1 MNITSK
7 VLLIKQQINE
17 QQKHLFDSYRQQK
30 IRPDTL
36 LASLRKVIDQA
47 FKNLVEFYPLPQH
60 AALCAVGGYGR
71 GELYPFSDIDILVL
85 LRQDPEPKE
94 KIELESFVA
103 MLWDLGLEIGHSVRT
118 IEQCLEISKT
128 DITIETSL
136 LELRFLL
143 GNRKLAL
150 ELNKKFRDQLNP
162 REFFLAKKLEL
173 QQRHARF
180 NDTPYSLEPN
190 CKESPGGHRDLQQ
203 IHWLATAAGMGPS
216 WRNLVSAGL
225 MTDDESSKLKKAEQ
239 EFKRL
244 RIELH
249 LLANKRDDRLLFH
262 TQPVL
267 AEIYKIKPQDSK
279 RPSEVLMQRYYNSA
293 RIVYQLTQFMMQN
306 FQDYFFPVTNPMR
319 VDIDEDFCSIQQRL
333 DIKADDAFE
342 RKPQLLLKS
351 FLVMQQHPELT
362 DMTVRTQRAIWSSR
376 FRIDAQFRRNPVNR
390 RLFLQILQSP
400 VGIVHNLRRMT
411 MLNVLPMYI
420 PAFKNV
426 VGQMQHDLFH
436 VYTVDQHTLM
446 VIRNL
451 RRFTMPEHAREYPLA
466 SHLIAYFEKHW
477 LLYVAALF
485 HDIAKGRGGDH
496 SELGA
501 IEVRKFAKDHK
512 LEPQDARLVEFLV
525 ENHLVMSQVA
535 QKQDLSDPQVIQNFV
550 DLVKTERYLSALYL
564 LTVADIRG
572 TSPKVWSAWKGK
584 LLEDLYNQA
593 LAALGGA
600 QLDRSSILAQRKNEA
615 MALISLAGLDDEDR
629 DAFWSKMDVA
639 YFLRHDPQEIAWHTR
654 QLYKSVS
661 TTQTIVKARPTDKN
675 EGIQLLVYTKDK
687 ENLFELIC
695 SYFYENQINILDA
708 RIHTSNEGYALDSF
722 IIESLVFGEDT
733 RSYVPIIE
741 HGLADKI
748 TKKQLEDFQCVL
760 KRRSRFSMSPG
771 IRRSRTFPI
780 VPSIELQPDE
790 HSKSWR
796 LSITATDTP
805 GILYSLASTFSRHNI
820 NLQMAKV
827 MTLGERVEDVFILD
841 GATLENPR
849 TQLLF
854 ERDLLETL
862 KYLTYP
868 DTRIK

>member
-1 MNITSK
+1 MNIPSK
-7 VLLIKQQINE
+7 ALLVKQQLNE
-17 QQKHLFDSYRQQK
+17 QQGHLFDLYRQQK

-36 LASLRKVIDQA
+36 LVSLRKIVDQA
-47 FKNLVEFYPLPQH
+47 FKNLVELHPLPQNS
-60 AALCAVGGYGR
+60 ALCAVGGYGR
-71 GELYPFSDIDILVL
+71 GELYPFSDIDILIL
-85 LRQDPEPKE
+85 LRQEPEPKE
-94 KIELESFVA
+94 KIALESFIA

-136 LELRFLL
+136 LELRFIL

-150 ELNKKFRDQLNP
+150 ELDRKFHAQLNP
-162 REFFLAKKLEL
+162 REFYLAKRLEL

-180 NDTPYSLEPN
+180 SDTPYSLEPN

-203 IHWLATAAGMGPS
+203 IHWLAKAAGMGPS
-216 WRNLVSAGL
+216 WRNLVTAGL

-267 AEIYKIKPQDSK
+267 AEIYKIKSQGSK

-306 FQDYFFPVTNPMR
+306 FQDYFFPVTNAMSI
-319 VDIDEDFCSIQQRL
+319 DIDEDFCSIQQRL

-390 RLFLQILQSP
+390 RFFLQILQSP
-400 VGIVHNLRRMT
+400 TGIVHNLRRMT

-512 LEPQDARLVEFLV
+512 LEPEDARLVEFLV
-525 ENHLVMSQVA
+525 ENHLVMSRVA
-535 QKQDLSDPQVIQNFV
+535 QKQDLSDPQVIRDFV

-584 LLEDLYNQA
+584 LLEDLYNHA

-639 YFLRHDPQEIAWHTR
+639 YFLRHEPLEIAWHTR
-654 QLYKSVS
+654 QLYKLVS
-661 TTQTIVKARPTDKN
+661 TEQTVVKARPTDKN

-722 IIESLVFGEDT
+722 IIESLAFGEDT

-760 KRRSRFSMSPG
+760 KRRTRFSMTAG
-771 IRRSRTFPI
+771 VRRSRTFPI

-862 KYLTYP
+862 KTLTYP